1 MKKAFII
8 ILISILLLSCSNKT
22 QYVVE
27 NIFDNF
33 SFNSTLSNSSE
44 IVIKVYDSTIT
55 HNRSGS
61 LESLIPTKEFKIKKR
76 QQLEDFEN
84 IFAKAEKTSY
94 FCCPTS
100 TYSIHF
106 LNQKDT
112 LDLFYVDT
120 LEFKDKVRIFESS
133 YQYSYIIDKQK
144 WKDYLKEI
152 EKGNQNDRN

>member
-1 MKKAFII
+1 MRKSLFL
-8 ILISILLLSCSNKT
+8 ILISFFIFSCSSKT

-33 SFNSTLSNSSE
+33 SFNTTLSNSSE

-61 LESLIPTKEFKIKKR
+61 LESFIPKKEYKIKKR

-84 IFAKAEKTSY
+84 IFAKAEKTGY
-94 FCCPTS
+94 CCCPIS

-106 LNQKDT
+106 LNQKET

-133 YQYSYIIDKQK
+133 YQYSYIIDKQN

-152 EKGNQNDRN
+152 ENK

>member
-1 MKKAFII
+1 MIF
-8 ILISILLLSCSNKT
+8 LLVLTFSCNNKT

-33 SFNSTLSNSSE
+33 SFNTTLSNSSE
-44 IVIKVYDSTIT
+44 IVIKVYDSTIM

-61 LESLIPTKEFKIKKR
+61 LESLIQKKEFKIKKG

-84 IFAKAEKTSY
+84 IFMKAEKTGY
-94 FCCPTS
+94 CCCPIS

-112 LDLFYVDT
+112 LDLFYIHT

-133 YQYSYIIDKQK
+133 YQYSYIIDKQN
-144 WKDYLKEI
+144 WKDYLNEL
-152 EKGNQNDRN
+152 EKKQSR

>member
-1 MKKAFII
+1 MKKKI
-8 ILISILLLSCSNKT
+8 ILIIISIILFSCSNKT
-22 QYVVE
+22 QYTVE

-33 SFNSTLSNSSE
+33 SFNTTLSNSSE
-44 IVIKVYDSTIT
+44 IVIKVYDSAIT

-61 LESLIPTKEFKIKKR
+61 LESFIPKKEFKITKR

-84 IFAKAEKTSY
+84 IFMKAEKTGY
-94 FCCPTS
+94 CCCPIS

-133 YQYSYIIDKQK
+133 YQYSYIIDKQN

-152 EKGNQNDRN
+152 EKGN

>member
-1 MKKAFII
+1 MKKSFLL
-8 ILISILLLSCSNKT
+8 ILISIFIFSCSNKT
-22 QYVVE
+22 QNVVE
-27 NIFDNF
+27 NMFDNF
-33 SFNSTLSNSSE
+33 SFNRTLSNSSE

-61 LESLIPTKEFKIKKR
+61 LESLIQKKEFKIKKR
-76 QQLEDFEN
+76 KQLEDFEN
-84 IFAKAEKTSY
+84 IFMKAEKTGY
-94 FCCPTS
+94 CCCPIS

-120 LEFKDKVRIFESS
+120 LEFKYKVRIFESS
-133 YQYSYIIDKQK
+133 YQYSYIIEKEK

-152 EKGNQNDRN
+152 EN

>member
-1 MKKAFII
+1 MKKYFVLFLVLFFIF
-8 ILISILLLSCSNKT
+8 SCSNKT
-22 QYVVE
+22 QNVVE

-33 SFNSTLSNSSE
+33 SFNTTISNSSE

-76 QQLEDFEN
+76 QQLEDFEQ
-84 IFAKAEKTSY
+84 IFAKAEKTGY
-94 FCCPTS
+94 CCCPIT

-120 LEFKDKVRIFESS
+120 LEFKNKVRIFESS
-133 YQYSYIIDKQK
+133 YQYSYIIEKER
-144 WKDYLKEI
+144 WKDYLNELK
-152 EKGNQNDRN
+152 N

>member
-1 MKKAFII
+1 MKKYFVLFLVLFFIF
-8 ILISILLLSCSNKT
+8 SCSNKT
-22 QYVVE
+22 QNVVE

-33 SFNSTLSNSSE
+33 SFNTTLSNSSE

-76 QQLEDFEN
+76 QQLEDFEH
-84 IFAKAEKTSY
+84 IFAKAEKTGY
-94 FCCPTS
+94 CCCPIT
-100 TYSIHF
+100 TYSILF
-106 LNQKDT
+106 FNQKDT

-133 YQYSYIIDKQK
+133 YQYSYIIEKER
-144 WKDYLKEI
+144 WKDYLNELK
-152 EKGNQNDRN
+152 N